1 MKLSELA
8 GKKILIVGY
17 GIEGKATH
25 AYLQKHLPGA
35 TIGIAETTDGPG
47 YAIKEKEYDIAI
59 KSPGI
64 RKQLVTIPY
73 TTATNIFFSEVKG
86 KTIGVTGTKGK
97 STTSALIAHFLK
109 EHGLPVKLVGNI
121 GVPMLSALDEGNDE
135 QTIYVIELSSYQL
148 ADIEYTPNVSVIIN
162 LYAEHMDYHGDVE
175 SYWQAKLRILA
186 HGTPDDVFIYN
197 DAFPELVKA
206 AKKTEMRTMSFVSS
220 LPFPVESI
228 PLLGKHNIDNALAAV
243 TAARYFGVPDTS
255 MEKAITT
262 FTGLPHRLEHV
273 GTYNG
278 IAFYDDAISTT
289 PESTMYA
296 IDAFAN
302 VGTIFLGG
310 QDRGYDFSALVKK
323 LEERQIQNI
332 VLFPDSGEKIRSLI
346 ASSVTYR
353 PTMLRTQSMEEAVVF
368 AYEHTTQGC
377 VCLLSCASPSYSLWK
392 NFEEKGNEFKKFV
405 ELHKAE

>member
-25 AYLQKHLPGA
+25 EYLQKRLPGA
-35 TIGIAETTDGPG
+35 VIGIAETTDGPD
-47 YAIKEKEYDIAI
+47 YAAKQNEYDIAI
-59 KSPGI
+59 KSPGV
-64 RKQLVTIPY
+64 RRQLLAIPY

-86 KTIGVTGTKGK
+86 KTVGVTGTKGK

-109 EHGLPVKLVGNI
+109 AHGLPVKLVGNI
-121 GVPMLSALDEGNDE
+121 GIPMLSVLDEGNDE

-148 ADIEYTPNVSVIIN
+148 MDIVYAPDVSVIIN
-162 LYAEHMDYHGDVE
+162 LYPEHMDYHGDVE
-175 SYWQAKLRILA
+175 SYWQAKLRIIEQA
-186 HGTPDDVFIYN
+186 QPDDVFIYN
-197 DAFPELVKA
+197 DDFPALVKA
-206 AKKTEMRTMSFVSS
+206 AKKAEMRTMSFASS
-220 LPFPVESI
+220 LPFPAESI
-228 PLLGKHNIDNALAAV
+228 PLLGKHNVDNALAAV
-243 TAARYFGVPDTS
+243 TVARYFGVSDAV
-255 MEKAITT
+255 MEQAITT
-262 FTGLPHRLEHV
+262 FVGLPHRLEHV

-296 IDAFAN
+296 IDAFEN

-310 QDRGYDFSALVKK
+310 QDRGYNFEALVKK

-353 PTMLRTQSMEEAVVF
+353 PTILATQSMEEAVVF
-368 AYEHTTQGC
+368 AYEHTSHGA

-392 NFEEKGNEFKKFV
+392 NFEEKGNEFKKFIA
-405 ELHKAE
+405 LHKAE